1 MNRVGWYTYPYNPHS
16 LVETT
21 AAFYP
26 PQEGF
31 TYMIPVTT
39 HPVAPCHPIFSRWD
53 AVSGRIIEI
62 LDRVGTQWVAVE
74 CFERRQVHND
84 RLRGEYTETRETR
97 ETTVLI
103 TVQEFPYID
112 SDYRKILHEI
122 YECSGGLFI
131 ELLEGTVWC
140 GATQTAYG
148 WAIDVLDLRFPDA
161 IDYRD
166 GKLWSRYG
174 GNLSSNTYVATDG
187 IDKCL
192 GNFSCYLLLS
202 KAGEKAASDVKECCL
217 ACHHTVSLRRGRFTR
232 TGKELR
238 PITEDIGKNIRIRC
252 PTGREFAIDI
262 FERPFDKPG
271 YEDVEEEHIGNVLA
285 SSGLAVSK
293 DDNCR
298 LDWAV
303 VHCEPGKCGK
313 NVSMGDV
320 HQNTTNVTID
330 RWARPTGNSEIY
342 LAGRRRRQKGYLNTV
357 KSCVCYRN
365 AGQETRT
372 KEWAAI
378 GGSKGHFV
386 YNDPG
391 GQLVVGESNNE
402 ALGVVWGGTRS
413 KLTID
418 VAAIYITPLHIIA
431 QSIREATGYDV
442 SLAGGSKIA

>member
-1 MNRVGWYTYPYNPHS
+1 MNRVGWYTYPYNPHI
-16 LVETT
+16 LVGTY
-21 AAFYP
+21 AAFP
-26 PQEGF
+26 HHGGF
-31 TYMIPVTT
+31 RYMVPVTT
-39 HPVAPCHPIFSRWD
+39 HPVAPDHPISSQWD
-53 AVSGRIIEI
+53 VVSGRIIEI

-84 RLRGEYTETRETR
+84 RHRGEYAEIR

-112 SDYRKILHEI
+112 SDYKKILHEI

-131 ELLEGTVWC
+131 ELLGGTVWC
-140 GATQTAYG
+140 GATETAYG
-148 WAIDVLDLRFPDA
+148 WSINVRDLRFPDA
-161 IDYRD
+161 SDD
-166 GKLWSRYG
+166 KGGKLWGPYG

-187 IDKCL
+187 IDKSL

-202 KAGEKAASDVKECCL
+202 KPGERFASDVKECW
-217 ACHHTVSLRRGRFTR
+217 
-232 TGKELR
+232 
-238 PITEDIGKNIRIRC
+238 KNIRIRC
-252 PTGREFAIDI
+252 PTTQEFAIDT
-262 FERPFDKPG
+262 FGKLVDDPE
-271 YEDVEEEHIGNVLA
+271 YEDEEEEHIGNVLA

-303 VHCEPGKCGK
+303 VLCQPGKCGK
-313 NVSMGDV
+313 NVSMGNV
-320 HQNTTNVTID
+320 HRNTTTVTID
-330 RWARPTGNSEIY
+330 SWARPTGNSESY
-342 LAGRRRRQKGYLNTV
+342 LAGRREKGYLNTV
-357 KSCVCYRN
+357 KSCICYRN

-378 GGSKGHFV
+378 GGCKGHFV
-386 YNDPG
+386 YNDPC
-391 GQLVVGESNNE
+391 GQLVVGKSNDE

-431 QSIREATGYDV
+431 QGIREATGYDV
-442 SLAGGSKIA
+442 SLAGGSKIV